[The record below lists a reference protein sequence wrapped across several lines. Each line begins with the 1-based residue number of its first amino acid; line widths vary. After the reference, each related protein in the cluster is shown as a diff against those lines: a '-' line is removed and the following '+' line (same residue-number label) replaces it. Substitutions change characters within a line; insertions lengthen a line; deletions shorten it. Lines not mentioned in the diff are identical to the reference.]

1 MKLVLPNCR
10 ARLTEADFNFIVS
23 VFQSNPNDKCAL
35 VHLLGDAETRDLLL
49 DEKALFKALL
59 ETPAYLRISLSL
71 YFYIVVRHMLM
82 DAGIDDRTVADYIA
96 SVLVRF
102 AKRLP
107 HPAKESATEPHF
119 YVVDILEEIDR
130 ADPQQR
136 FYLVTYLGNQ
146 ALVLTSVFSDHIEYR
161 ARYRA
166 APELE
171 YYESVGRVQFQAA
184 SRHHLAMEFELDQ
197 IYATISDSFR
207 TVRTALN
214 DMQSRILFLGE
225 PDVANFLI

>member
-1 MKLVLPNCR
+1 MSD
-10 ARLTEADFNFIVS
+10 ADFNFIVS
-23 VFQSNPNDKCAL
+23 VFQNCPNDTCAL
-35 VHLLGDAETRDLLL
+35 VDLLADENTRDLLL
-49 DEKALFKALL
+49 DEKALFHALL

-71 YFYIVVRHMLM
+71 YFYVVVRHVLM

-102 AKRLP
+102 TKRLP
-107 HPAKESATEPHF
+107 HPAQERTREAHF

-130 ADPQQR
+130 ADLQQR
-136 FYLVTYLGNQ
+136 FYLVTNLGNQ

-171 YYESVGRVQFQAA
+171 YYESVGSAQFQAA
-184 SRHHLAMEFELDQ
+184 SRHRLAQKFELDQ
-197 IYATISDSFR
+197 IYATISDSFK
-207 TVRTALN
+207 TVRTALR

-225 PDVANFLI
+225 PNNATILT